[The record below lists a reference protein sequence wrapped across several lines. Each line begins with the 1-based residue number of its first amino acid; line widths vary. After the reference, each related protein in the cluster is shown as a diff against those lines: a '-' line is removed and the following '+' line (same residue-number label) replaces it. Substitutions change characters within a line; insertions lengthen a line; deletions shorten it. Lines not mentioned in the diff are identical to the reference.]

1 MTFAETKKVMNQNL
15 SKRKVM
21 KSASGLMLAGV
32 VAVFG
37 ACDER
42 QSPPPG
48 VSYKTLNIQ
57 LADRTL
63 HSDYPTTIQG
73 RQDVKIYPQ
82 VSGLITQVCIG
93 EGADVRKGQT
103 LFVIDQTP
111 YRAALETAEANVDSA
126 EANVGTAQMTAESKE
141 ELLRENVVS
150 DFDLQQARN
159 TLRSAKAA
167 LAQARAEL
175 TNARSNLS
183 YTEIKS
189 PVDGTAGMSSY
200 RIGALVGPSIAAPLI
215 TVSDNAEMFAY
226 FSMSEKQILALS
238 RLNGSLT
245 NALEAMPA
253 VGLLLSDG
261 SEYPH
266 KGRIDAIS
274 GIVDASTGTVTLRA
288 VFPNPDHTLRSGG
301 MGNVRLPYE
310 KKGCIVIPQTAT
322 YEVQDKVFVYKVVG
336 RKTKSQQISV
346 FGISNGTE

>member
-1 MTFAETKKVMNQNL
+1 
-15 SKRKVM
+15 M

-48 VSYKTLNIQ
+48 VSYKTLNIR
-57 LADRTL
+57 LSDRTL
-63 HSDYPTTIQG
+63 HSDYPATIQG

-111 YRAALETAEANVDSA
+111 YRAALETAEANVESA

-150 DFDLQQARN
+150 DFDLQQAR
-159 TLRSAKAA
+159 
-167 LAQARAEL
+167 AEL
-175 TNARSNLS
+175 KNARSNLS

-274 GIVDASTGTVTLRA
+274 GIVDASTERVTLRA
-288 VFPNPDHTLRSGG
+288 VFPNPDHTLRSGR
-301 MGNVRLPYE
+301 MGNIRLPYE

-336 RKTKSQQISV
+336 RKTNRSKSAYSASATARNKSWSR
-346 FGISNGTE
+346 GWRSAMKS

>member
-1 MTFAETKKVMNQNL
+1 
-15 SKRKVM
+15 M

-63 HSDYPTTIQG
+63 HSDYPATIQG

-93 EGADVRKGQT
+93 EVADVRKGQT

-111 YRAALETAEANVDSA
+111 YRAALETAEANVESA

-175 TNARSNLS
+175 TNARNNLS

-200 RIGALVGPSIAAPLI
+200 RIGALYVVLGVVWVADARESVIVVVVCDELVILGKLI
-215 TVSDNAEMFAY
+215 Y
-226 FSMSEKQILALS
+226 FF
-238 RLNGSLT
+238 LNR
-245 NALEAMPA
+245 NNM
-253 VGLLLSDG
+253 
-261 SEYPH
+261 Y
-266 KGRIDAIS
+266 
-274 GIVDASTGTVTLRA
+274 
-288 VFPNPDHTLRSGG
+288 F
-301 MGNVRLPYE
+301 
-310 KKGCIVIPQTAT
+310 
-322 YEVQDKVFVYKVVG
+322 
-336 RKTKSQQISV
+336 
-346 FGISNGTE
+346 

>member
-1 MTFAETKKVMNQNL
+1 
-15 SKRKVM
+15 M

-48 VSYKTLNIQ
+48 VSYKTLNIR
-57 LADRTL
+57 LSDRTL
-63 HSDYPTTIQG
+63 HSDYPATIQG

-111 YRAALETAEANVDSA
+111 YRAALETAEANV
-126 EANVGTAQMTAESKE
+126 GTAQMTAESKE

-175 TNARSNLS
+175 TNARNNLS

-226 FSMSEKQILALS
+226 FSMSEKQILTLS

-322 YEVQDKVFVYKVVG
+322 YEVQDKVFVYKVVDG
-336 RKTKSQQISV
+336 KTKSQQISV
-346 FGISNGTE
+346 FGISNGTK